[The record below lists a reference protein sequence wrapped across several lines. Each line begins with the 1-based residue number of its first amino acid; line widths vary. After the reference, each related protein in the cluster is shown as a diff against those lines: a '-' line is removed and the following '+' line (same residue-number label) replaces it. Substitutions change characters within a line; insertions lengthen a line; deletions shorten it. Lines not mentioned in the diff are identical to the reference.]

1 MGSVVYLYVF
11 LAAAAIGGL
20 VYWLTLR
27 SPADTAPADGDGFL
41 PAPPPESAVAVP
53 DVGPGPLPISWERP
67 SWQGRLAGV
76 LGLVI
81 MVSLAAVALA
91 FTVFEAGSL
100 VARLIADYAS

>member
-1 MGSVVYLYVF
+1 VGSVVYLYVF
-11 LAAAAIGGL
+11 LAAVAIGGL

-27 SPADTAPADGDGFL
+27 SPAQAAPAEGDGFL
-41 PAPPPESAVAVP
+41 PAPPPEPTVAVP
-53 DVGPGPLPISWERP
+53 DVGLPAPISWERP
-67 SWQGRLAGV
+67 SWQGRVAGA

-91 FTVFEAGSL
+91 FAVFEAGSL